1 MMMKRI
7 RPVLAVLPNVSINAR
22 LRLRFAVI
30 ATAIFITGLAGTG
43 RAENAYCPFCTAAS
57 QTLRQEIQTMD
68 VVAIGKL
75 ISDDRSDIDGLA
87 SFEIDKV
94 LSGETLLKPDQ
105 AIQATYF
112 GPGKSNKRFLL
123 MGVDPKELV
132 WSSPLPLSAE
142 AEDYIVKIKSLPE
155 DPIDRLDF
163 YQKYFEHPDSMLA
176 RDCYDEFALAPYSDV
191 VKLKDRMNREQLL
204 SWVQDTS
211 RSPDRKRLYFT
222 MLGICGNEHDAELF
236 ETMISSSNPD
246 DRAGL
251 DALIA
256 AFLTLRGESGLA
268 LVEERFFRNT
278 KTQYAE
284 IYSAV
289 TALRVLG
296 TEGVAVPKEAITK
309 AMHGLLERPDLAD
322 LVIPDLARWG
332 DWSQLD
338 KLCDLF
344 EKATDDNNWVRMPI
358 VNYVRA
364 CPLPEAKEK
373 LKRLEEID
381 PAAVKRAKTFFPIP
395 TPAPT
400 KKGETSFV
408 PVKPA
413 ADRAL
418 VIERLRRET
427 RIAYLGDNSDFSVN
441 RSDTKRFSANTTVV
455 CDSEWL
461 GGTSIETSGVVN
473 PWVPMVVVLM
483 SSIIMVIVMWT
494 MATSSGPSLR
504 YALAVYRK

>member
-1 MMMKRI
+1 MIKRFVPGLTMV
-7 RPVLAVLPNVSINAR
+7 RNVVRNAAMRLPS
-22 LRLRFAVI
+22 
-30 ATAIFITGLAGTG
+30 TAIAAVALLTSFAAVG
-43 RAENAYCPFCTAAS
+43 RAEHAFCPFCTAAS

-75 ISDDRSDIDGLA
+75 ISDDRADIDGLA
-87 SFEIDKV
+87 SFQINKI
-94 LSGETLLKPDQ
+94 LSGDTLLKPDQ

-132 WSSPLPLSAE
+132 WSSPLPLSEEAE
-142 AEDYIVKIKSLPE
+142 AYIVKIKSLPE
-155 DPIDRLDF
+155 DPVDRLDF
-163 YQKYFEHPDSMLA
+163 YQKYFEHPDSLLA

-222 MLGICGNEHDAELF
+222 MLGICGKEEDAELF
-236 ETMISSSNPD
+236 ETMITSSNPD

-256 AFLTLRGESGLA
+256 AFLALRGESGLP
-268 LVEERFFRNT
+268 LIEERFFRNN

-296 TEGVAVPKEAITK
+296 TEGVAIPKESITK
-309 AMHGLLERPDLAD
+309 AMHSLLERPDLAD

-338 KLCDLF
+338 KLCALF
-344 EKATDDNNWVRMPI
+344 ENATDENNWVRMPV

-364 CPLPEAKEK
+364 CPLPEAQEK
-373 LKRLEEID
+373 LKKLEEID

-408 PVKPA
+408 PSKPKTE
-413 ADRAL
+413 RA
-418 VIERLRRET
+418 IAMERLRRET
-427 RIAYLGDNSDFSVN
+427 RIAYLGDTPVATVSQPDDN
-441 RSDTKRFSANTTVV
+441 RFSAGTTVV
-455 CDSEWL
+455 CDNGWIDAAALES
-461 GGTSIETSGVVN
+461 SGMVN
-473 PWVPMVVVLM
+473 PWIPMVVLSL
-483 SSIIMVIVMWT
+483 SSITMVLVMWT
-494 MATSSGPSLR
+494 MATSGNLSLR
-504 YALAVYRK
+504 YALAMYRK

>member
-1 MMMKRI
+1 
-7 RPVLAVLPNVSINAR
+7 
-22 LRLRFAVI
+22 
-30 ATAIFITGLAGTG
+30 
-43 RAENAYCPFCTAAS
+43 
-57 QTLRQEIQTMD
+57 MD
-68 VVAIGKL
+68 VVAIGNL
-75 ISDDRSDIDGLA
+75 ISDDRDDIDGLA
-87 SFEIDKV
+87 SFKV
-94 LSGETLLKPDQ
+94 EKILSGEALLKPEQ
-105 AIQATYF
+105 SVQATYF
-112 GPGKSNKRFLL
+112 GPGKSDKRFLL

-132 WSSPLPLSAE
+132 WSSPLPLSPE

-155 DPIDRLDF
+155 DPVDRLDF
-163 YQKYFEHPDSMLA
+163 YQKFFEHPDSLLA

-222 MLGICGNEHDAELF
+222 MLGICGREEDAELF
-236 ETMISSSNPD
+236 ETMITSSNPD

-256 AFLTLRGESGLA
+256 AFLALRGESGLP
-268 LVEERFFRNT
+268 LIEERFFRNS

-296 TEGVAVPKEAITK
+296 TEGVGIPKESITK
-309 AMHGLLERPDLAD
+309 AMHSLLERPDLAD

-344 EKATDDNNWVRMPI
+344 EHATDENNWVRMPV

-395 TPAPT
+395 TPAL
-400 KKGETSFV
+400 KKDGETSYS
-408 PVKPA
+408 PMKPLGKLGKDSSLVE
-413 ADRAL
+413 DRSKAM
-418 VIERLRRET
+418 ERLRRTT
-427 RIAYLGDNSDFSVN
+427 RIAFLGGATILPTE
-441 RSDTKRFSANTTVV
+441 RSDSNRFSGGNTLV
-455 CDSEWL
+455 CDSDWFSEQGL
-461 GGTSIETSGVVN
+461 EGSSIVN
-473 PWVPMVVVLM
+473 PWVPMIVVLT
-483 SSIIMVIVMWT
+483 SSITWVLVMWT
-494 MATSSGPSLR
+494 LATGSGSSLR
-504 YALAVYRK
+504 YALVFHRK